1 VKQIANAIRSHWGV
15 ENKVHWCLDMVFDED
30 SSSKRKGFSVQNFSL
45 INKIVLNLIRKNKD
59 NDNERFKNKVGIN
72 TKRKIALYDET
83 YLIEL
88 LNLI

>member
-1 VKQIANAIRSHWGV
+1 
-15 ENKVHWCLDMVFDED
+15 MVFDED